1 MIWTTA
7 LLVGSA
13 LFTADPT
20 AWVTEPNTRA
30 PFAASIEIAGQT
42 LYLTGADYRRALGR
56 DAYALA
62 HYASAEA
69 RDAIADLPD
78 NERLDYLA
86 AHPGPKA
93 VILHGVYSSIPAR
106 GIRWSWRKSFR
117 RVDAYDA
124 SAKSFIDLF
133 DASFKRDS
141 RLEFIALGEGAVRI
155 VLDGRTLGEW
165 QDATLANALWAICLG
180 KEADLENRNNL
191 TRTDHLVPTETP
203 AFAVAQGA
211 GK

>member
-1 MIWTTA
+1 MIALTA
-7 LLVGSA
+7 VLVTSTF
-13 LFTADPT
+13 FTAN
-20 AWVTEPNTRA
+20 AALWVAEPNTRA
-30 PFAASIEIAGQT
+30 PFAASIEVDGET
-42 LYLTGADYRRALGR
+42 LHLTGADYRRALGR

-69 RDAIADLPD
+69 RDAMAGLPE
-78 NERLDYLA
+78 NERLDFLT
-86 AHPGPKA
+86 AHSGPKA

-117 RVDAYDA
+117 RIDAYDDT
-124 SAKSFIDLF
+124 AKSFIDLF
-133 DASFKRDS
+133 DSSFKRDS
-141 RLEFIALGEGAVRI
+141 RLEFIAAGDGAVRI

-165 QDATLANALWAICLG
+165 QNDSLANALWAICLG
-180 KEADLENRNNL
+180 KEADLENRDNL
-191 TRTDHLVPTETP
+191 TRTDHLVPAEAP